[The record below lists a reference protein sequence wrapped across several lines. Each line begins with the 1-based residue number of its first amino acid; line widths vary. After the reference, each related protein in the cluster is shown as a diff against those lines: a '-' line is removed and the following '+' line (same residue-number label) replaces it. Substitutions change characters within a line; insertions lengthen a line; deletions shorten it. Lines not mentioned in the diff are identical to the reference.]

1 MAFLLAE
8 LLDGMPPARE
18 LTAAD
23 VVEARTR
30 ANDTT
35 TYVVLDDD
43 PTGTQSVADLP
54 VLTHWE
60 VEDFRWAFSSGKPA
74 VYVMTNSRS
83 LAPDD
88 AARVNREVVA
98 AALEASQGHPVAFV
112 SRSDS
117 TLRGH
122 FPLEPDTIA
131 DELARHG
138 ARPVDGVVI
147 VPAFGD
153 AGRITVRGTHYA
165 GSVAEGFSPV
175 GETQFARD
183 ATFGYSSSYLPRWVE
198 EKTDGAVN
206 AADVLVLDLAT
217 LRADHESAI
226 ALLRSAT
233 NRQPIVV
240 DIVEENDLRALA
252 LALIAAESAGSH
264 FVYRVGP
271 PFLRGRIGQAVK
283 EPVSVDEIRASR
295 SGRDVTPGGL
305 IVVGSHVDLTTHQLN
320 LLRETQQPFELEIE
334 VAQIVDE
341 GRRDEHVR
349 DVAARAAKHLAE
361 GNVVVRTSRALVT
374 GPDGQASLDIAR
386 RVSEAVVEVVQQV
399 LAKTLPRFVGAKG
412 GITSSDVATHG
423 LGFRRANVV
432 GPMLPGIVSLW
443 SAQDGP
449 AAGIPFVVFAGNV
462 GQADSLSEVV
472 VKLTQA

>member
-153 AGRITVRGTHYA
+153 AGRITVRGTH
-165 GSVAEGFSPV
+165 
-175 GETQFARD
+175 
-183 ATFGYSSSYLPRWVE
+183 
-198 EKTDGAVN
+198 
-206 AADVLVLDLAT
+206 
-217 LRADHESAI
+217 
-226 ALLRSAT
+226 
-233 NRQPIVV
+233 
-240 DIVEENDLRALA
+240 
-252 LALIAAESAGSH
+252 
-264 FVYRVGP
+264 
-271 PFLRGRIGQAVK
+271 
-283 EPVSVDEIRASR
+283 
-295 SGRDVTPGGL
+295 
-305 IVVGSHVDLTTHQLN
+305 
-320 LLRETQQPFELEIE
+320 
-334 VAQIVDE
+334 
-341 GRRDEHVR
+341 
-349 DVAARAAKHLAE
+349 
-361 GNVVVRTSRALVT
+361 
-374 GPDGQASLDIAR
+374 
-386 RVSEAVVEVVQQV
+386 
-399 LAKTLPRFVGAKG
+399 
-412 GITSSDVATHG
+412 
-423 LGFRRANVV
+423 
-432 GPMLPGIVSLW
+432 
-443 SAQDGP
+443 
-449 AAGIPFVVFAGNV
+449 
-462 GQADSLSEVV
+462 
-472 VKLTQA
+472 